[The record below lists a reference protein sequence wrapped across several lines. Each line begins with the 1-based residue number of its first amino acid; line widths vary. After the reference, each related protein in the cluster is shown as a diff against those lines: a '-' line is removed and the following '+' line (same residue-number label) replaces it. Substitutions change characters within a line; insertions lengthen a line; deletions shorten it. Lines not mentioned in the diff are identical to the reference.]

1 MKLFVND
8 KEITTHRGATVADVI
23 RGYYVQRNKKIPGS
37 LPIVTDAYGNCVS
50 SNGALSEGNHL
61 FIEKKTKRQ

>member
-23 RGYYVQRNKKIPGS
+23 RGYYVQRNKKLPGK
-37 LPIVTDAYGNCVS
+37 LPVVTDAYGNTLAS
-50 SNGALSEGNHL
+50 DGELNEGNHL
-61 FIEKKTKRQ
+61 YIKS

>member
-23 RGYYVQRNKKIPGS
+23 RGYYGQQNKKVPS
-37 LPIVTDAYGNCVS
+37 KLPVVTDAYGNTVAS
-50 SNGALSEGNHL
+50 DGELNEGNHL
-61 FIEKKTKRQ
+61 YIKS